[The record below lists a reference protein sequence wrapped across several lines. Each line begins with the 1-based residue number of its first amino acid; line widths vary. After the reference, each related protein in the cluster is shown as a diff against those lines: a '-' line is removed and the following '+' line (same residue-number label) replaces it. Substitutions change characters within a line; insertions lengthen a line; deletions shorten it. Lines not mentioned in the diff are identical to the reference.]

1 MINTGEF
8 EKVFL
13 LYALENPHYL
23 SSVDKGFFEIKEID
37 TLAIIVKAYW
47 SKFKQTPTKEQLWML
62 VKSKDIQIDGGLYNK
77 IFENP
82 LEKYDIDWVKRTAE
96 SWILWKN
103 LDSSLTDTLEFVST
117 QQVSPENVE
126 GIIRQV
132 KDIINGRNSINFN
145 NDLGLSFYNA
155 IDHKLDS
162 LSTITTN
169 YMFVDRLMGGY
180 TKKTLNVYVAPPN
193 TGKSLFMAHDAA
205 EYIKKGKNVIY
216 VTLEMSGQKIL
227 KRVGANVLGISIDDY
242 ESKSRNTEFMEK
254 KIKAFKNQSLMDPGE
269 LRVVEFPT
277 STGTVDDIDVYL
289 KNIQETTGIK
299 FDVVIIDYINIL
311 RDIRNPNTEQ
321 TYIKIKN
328 ISEDLRAFSQKNDV
342 VVISATQTNR
352 GGFDST
358 EVTMANIA
366 ESAGLAHTADNIMAI
381 IQDSEMNLNKEYWLK
396 LLKVRDGAGK
406 HTKCLLNIDYDYM
419 ILSETDVLVED
430 N

>member
-13 LYALENPHYL
+13 LYALEHPHYL
-23 SSVDKGFFEIKEID
+23 ATVEKGFFDIKEID
-37 TLAIIVKAYW
+37 TLARIVKAYW
-47 SKFKQTPTKEQLWML
+47 NKFKQTPTKEQLWML
-62 VKSKDIQIDGGLYNK
+62 VKSKDIDLDEKFYAK

-82 LEKYDIDWVKRTAE
+82 LEKYDLDWVKRTAE

-117 QQVSPENVE
+117 QNVSPENVE

-132 KDIINGRNSINFN
+132 KDIINGRNSINFS
-145 NDLGLSFYNA
+145 NDLGLSFYEA
-155 IDHKLDS
+155 ADHKLDT
-162 LSTITTN
+162 LATISTN
-169 YMFVDRLMGGY
+169 YMFIDRLLGGW
-180 TKKTLNVYVAPPN
+180 TKKTLQVYVAPPN

-205 EYIKKGKNVIY
+205 EYIKKGKNVVY

-227 KRVGANVLGISIDDY
+227 KRVGANVLGISMDDY
-242 ESKSRNTEFMEK
+242 ETKSRDVEFMKK
-254 KIKAFKNQSLMDPGE
+254 KIQSFKNQSLLDPGE

-277 STGTVDDIDVYL
+277 SSATVDDIDVYL
-289 KNIQETTGIK
+289 KNVEETTGVK
-299 FDVVIIDYINIL
+299 FDVVIVDYINIL
-311 RDIRNPNTEQ
+311 KDIRNPNTEQ

-328 ISEDLRAFSQKNDV
+328 ISEDLRAFAQKNDV

-381 IQDSEMNLNKEYWLK
+381 IQDSEMNLNREYWLK

-406 HTKCLLNIDYDYM
+406 HTKCLLNIDYNYM

>member
-1 MINTGEF
+1 MNNTGEF

-13 LYALENPHYL
+13 LYALQNPHYL
-23 SSVDKGFFEIKEID
+23 TTVEKGFFEIKEID
-37 TLAIIVKAYW
+37 TLAVIVKAYW
-47 SKFKQTPTKEQLWML
+47 NKFKQTPTKEQLWLL
-62 VKSKDIQIDGGLYNK
+62 VRSKEVEMDEKFYDK
-77 IFENP
+77 VFENA
-82 LEKYDIDWVKRTAE
+82 LSTYDIEWVKKTAE

-117 QQVSPENVE
+117 QQVSPENVD

-132 KDIINGRNSINFN
+132 KDIINGRNSITFS
-145 NDLGLSFYNA
+145 NDLGLSFYNPA
-155 IDHKLDS
+155 DHKLDA
-162 LSTITTN
+162 LSTISTN
-169 YMFVDRLMGGY
+169 YQFADRLMGGY

-216 VTLEMSGQKIL
+216 VTLEMIGQKVL
-227 KRVGANVLGISIDDY
+227 KRIGANILGISMDDY
-242 ESKSRNTEFMEK
+242 ETKSRDADFMAK
-254 KIKAFKNQSLMDPGE
+254 KIKAFQNQSLLDPGE
-269 LRVVEFPT
+269 LRVIEFPT
-277 STGTVDDIDVYL
+277 SSATVDDIDSYL
-289 KNIQETTGIK
+289 KNLEETTGTK
-299 FDVVIIDYINIL
+299 FDIVIVDYINIL

-328 ISEDLRAFSQKNDV
+328 ISEDLRAFAQKNDV

-381 IQDSEMNLNKEYWLK
+381 IQDSEMNLDKQYWLK

-406 HTKCLLNIDYDYM
+406 HTKCLLNIDYNYM
-419 ILSETDVLVED
+419 ILSETDTLVED